1 MTSIQNSPAKDI
13 LLTQYSHGAG
23 CGCKISPK
31 LLESLLETQSPI
43 TLHPNLLVGNST
55 NDDAAAYD
63 LGNGTSVLS
72 TTDFFMPI
80 VDDPF
85 TFGQIAATN
94 AISDIYAMGGQPLMA
109 IAIFGWPID
118 KLPPEVGREVIEGG
132 RATCEAAGIPLA
144 GGHSIDAPE
153 PIFGLAVTGLVDNK
167 HLKRNASAEAGCELF
182 LTKPIGIGILTTAQ
196 KQQKIQPGHLQ
207 VAIDA
212 MTTLNSIG
220 TELAK
225 LDGVTALT
233 DVTGFGLLGHLIEM
247 CGGSD
252 IAAQLDLTKVPL
264 LPHALEYLAQG
275 CTPGGTQRNFDSY
288 GDKATGLFGSPLT
301 PDQQAILCDPQTSGG
316 LLVAVK
322 PEALDAFQAIAK
334 QQELAL
340 HSIGRTVEAS
350 SQSHVVEVIA

>member
-1 MTSIQNSPAKDI
+1 MTTVQKPSDNTVQ
-13 LLTQYSHGAG
+13 LTQYSHGAG

-31 LLESLLETQSPI
+31 LLESLLETQSN
-43 TLHPNLLVGNST
+43 TTFYPNLLVGNST

-85 TFGQIAATN
+85 TFGKIAATN
-94 AISDIYAMGGQPLMA
+94 AISDVYAMGGRPLMA

-118 KLPPEVGREVIEGG
+118 KLPAEVGREVIEGG
-132 RATCEAAGIPLA
+132 RATCEEAGIPLA

-153 PIFGLAVTGLVDNK
+153 PIFGLAVTGLVDNE

-196 KQQKIQPGHLQ
+196 KQQKIQPEHLQ
-207 VAIDA
+207 VAVDA
-212 MTTLNSIG
+212 MTSLNRIG
-220 TELAK
+220 SELAK
-225 LDGVTALT
+225 LKGVTALT

-247 CGGSD
+247 CEGSD
-252 IAAQLDLTKVPL
+252 IAAQLDFTKVPL
-264 LPHALEYLAQG
+264 LPHALDYLAQG
-275 CTPGGTQRNFDSY
+275 CTPGGTQRNFDSF
-288 GDKATGLFGSPLT
+288 GEKATGLFGSALT
-301 PDQQAILCDPQTSGG
+301 LDQRAVLCDPQTSGG

-322 PEALDAFQAIAK
+322 PEAVPKFHEIAK
-334 QQELAL
+334 QHGLAL
-340 HSIGRTVEAS
+340 HSFGRTVDAS
-350 SQSHVVEVIA
+350 SQTHVVEVIA